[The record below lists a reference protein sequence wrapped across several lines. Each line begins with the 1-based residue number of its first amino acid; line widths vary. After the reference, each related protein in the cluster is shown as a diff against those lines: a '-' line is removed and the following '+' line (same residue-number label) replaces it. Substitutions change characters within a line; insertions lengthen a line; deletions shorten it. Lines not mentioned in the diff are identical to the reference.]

1 MALPRGTTG
10 SLGPTFVSAR
20 AVALAVR
27 LACALALDDR
37 CPTGLSQPS
46 RASVTV
52 WEATAPVKLPAT
64 QGPGPGSPGAVRRQK
79 GAGRYFKGASTG
91 AGAPASK
98 APAYPTQPPSGAT
111 AKLQ

>member
-10 SLGPTFVSAR
+10 SLRPTFVSVR
-20 AVALAVR
+20 AVALTVR
-27 LACALALDDR
+27 RAYAFALNSR
-37 CPTGLSQPS
+37 CPTGLSPPS

-64 QGPGPGSPGAVRRQK
+64 QGPGPGSRGPVRRQK
-79 GAGRYFKGASTG
+79 GAGRYFKGASAG

>member
-10 SLGPTFVSAR
+10 SLGPTFVPAR

-64 QGPGPGSPGAVRRQK
+64 QGPGPGSRGPVRRQR
-79 GAGRYFKGASTG
+79 GTGWYFKVGSAR
-91 AGAPASK
+91 AGAPASR
-98 APAYPTQPPSGAT
+98 PPTYPTQSPSGAT